1 MSFSL
6 SIKQKVALVA
16 TLVAIVV
23 ASLIGAS
30 AIYSAKNIIEKRMI
44 ESELPS
50 KVEEIN
56 NYVAKEISLLLM
68 ASEQLASNE
77 FVLNWAAQPSQQDD
91 ALLLKELNRI
101 VRQYDLATASWAN
114 RNTNQYWNQE
124 GFLRVLTPEQD
135 GWFFSFVNTSEN
147 SLISIYQESPGD
159 VKMFVNHQ
167 QTNGVG
173 LAGLAKSI
181 DDMQSIL
188 QKFKIEQTG
197 FVYLVNQEGLV
208 QLHKN
213 DQFVAKQTIDQI
225 YQQPLS
231 RELLNRQRFTYREV
245 SIEGK
250 PHLIATSPVKNTQ
263 LYIVAQVP
271 KDEVFS
277 ALDSLTWKIVT
288 ISLVVAMLASIFGLL
303 LASTIS
309 APLQKITQLFT
320 ELGAG
325 EARLNYRLPQSNQ
338 PELNRLSSGF
348 NLFLNKIE
356 DAMHRVSNESHEIK
370 EASEAVYSQSQVNAG
385 QIEQQKDQTMS
396 VAAAI
401 NEMGATVQEIA
412 ASAGHA
418 AKLTEQSAQ
427 HVLSTQQR
435 VSQSQHDI
443 TQLARNI
450 EQASTKIHA
459 LADKTSQIGSVV
471 DVIRSISEQTNLL
484 ALNAAIESARAGE
497 HGRGFAVVADEV
509 RELAKRTS
517 VSTDEIQKT
526 IIELNNTSNEV
537 VSDIAQSQQTA
548 TVGVTSM
555 NEAVNELKDI
565 VNMVNQI
572 NEMTTVIACATEE
585 QSKVV
590 SEVGQN
596 VEQIST
602 INEEAVHN
610 QQGVTGAIASLK
622 DSAQS
627 LDGLVESFKLEKQ

>member
-231 RELLNRQRFTYREV
+231 RELLNRQSFTYREV

-338 PELNRLSSGF
+338 PELNQLSSGF

-356 DAMHRVSNESHEIK
+356 DAMHRVSSESHEIK
-370 EASEAVYSQSQVNAG
+370 DASEAVYSQSQVNAG

-459 LADKTSQIGSVV
+459 LAEKTSQIGSVV

>member
-1 MSFSL
+1 MSFTL

-23 ASLIGAS
+23 ALLIGAS
-30 AIYSAKNIIEKRMI
+30 AIYSAKNIIETRMI

-56 NYVAKEISLLLM
+56 NYLAKEINILLM

-77 FVLNWAAQPSQQDD
+77 FVLNWASQPSQQDD
-91 ALLLKELNRI
+91 TLLLKELNRI
-101 VRQYDLATASWAN
+101 VRQYDLVTASWAN
-114 RNTNQYWNQE
+114 RQTNQYWNQE

-135 GWFFSFVNTSEN
+135 GWFFSFLNTPQN
-147 SLISIYQESPGD
+147 SLISIFQESRGD

-197 FVYLVNQEGLV
+197 FVYLVNQDGLV

-213 DQFVAKQTIDQI
+213 DQLVAKQTIDQV

-231 RELLNRQRFTYREV
+231 RELLNRQHFTYKEV
-245 SIEGK
+245 SIDGK
-250 PHLIATSPVKNTQ
+250 PHLIATSPIKNTQ

-271 KDEVFS
+271 KEEVFA
-277 ALDSLTWKIVT
+277 ALDSLTWKIVS
-288 ISLVVAMLASIFGLL
+288 ISIVVAILASIFGLL

-325 EARLNYRLPQSNQ
+325 EARLNYRLPNSNQ
-338 PELNRLSSGF
+338 PELNQLSRGF

-370 EASEAVYSQSQVNAG
+370 EASEAVYSQSQINAG

-427 HVLSTQQR
+427 NVVSTQQR

-443 TQLARNI
+443 TQLAYNI

-459 LADKTSQIGSVV
+459 LAEKTSQIGSVV

-537 VSDIAQSQQTA
+537 VSDIAQSKQTA
-548 TVGVTSM
+548 TISVASM
-555 NEAVNELKDI
+555 DEAVNELKNI
-565 VNMVNQI
+565 VDMVSQI
-572 NEMTTVIACATEE
+572 NDMATVIATATEE

-596 VEQIST
+596 VEQISS
-602 INEEAVHN
+602 INEEAVQN

-627 LDGLVESFKLEKQ
+627 LDTLVDSFKLEQQ